1 MRVSS
6 VAGLVEGFAPLAP
19 LLRASVPE
27 ALSEAR
33 RRVAKLDRDSL
44 IGRFRAAFADGKRL
58 VAFVMAEVLVER
70 GIPPSF
76 WHDELA
82 LDSTTVNQ
90 RADLVLFDLAWLRRW
105 HRGHARA
112 VRYLRGKALLTG
124 SDAVFHR
131 EAVFAFHQG
140 KRPAWKIVG
149 SLSLTEHQQWE
160 AAYLRSAPI
169 KKQAEIT
176 RSYGKQVRLALQDD
190 LRRTRRT
197 AAFGEAEAQV
207 TLSRRYALWRCA
219 RMVKDASPTEIAARF
234 YQMTGVQIS
243 RQAVANQLA
252 KVRAMLRERGD
263 DFMA

>member
-1 MRVSS
+1 MSLLS
-6 VAGLVEGFAPLAP
+6 AGGPVEGSAPLAS
-19 LLRASVPE
+19 LLRASAPD

-33 RRVAKLDRDSL
+33 RRVAKLDRGSL
-44 IGRFRAAFADGKRL
+44 IGRFRLAFAEGKRL

-70 GIPPSF
+70 GILPSF
-76 WHDELA
+76 WYEELA
-82 LDSTTVNQ
+82 LDSATVNQ
-90 RADLVLFDLAWLRRW
+90 RADLLLFDLAWLRRW
-105 HRGHARA
+105 HREHASA

-124 SDAVFHR
+124 NDAVFHR

-149 SLSLTEHQQWE
+149 SLSLTERQQWD

-176 RSYGKQVRLALQDD
+176 RNYGKRVRLALKDD

-207 TLSRRYALWRCA
+207 TLSRRYALWRCV
-219 RMVKDASPTEIAARF
+219 RMGEQCQPD
-234 YQMTGVQIS
+234 
-243 RQAVANQLA
+243 
-252 KVRAMLRERGD
+252 
-263 DFMA
+263 

>member
-1 MRVSS
+1 MS
-6 VAGLVEGFAPLAP
+6 VLSAAGPVDGFAPLAS
-19 LLRASVPE
+19 LLRASPPD

-76 WHDELA
+76 WHEELA

-90 RADLVLFDLAWLRRW
+90 RADLLLFDLAWLRHW
-105 HRGHARA
+105 HREHASA

-131 EAVFAFHQG
+131 EAAFAFHQG

-149 SLSLTEHQQWE
+149 SLSLTERQQWD

-176 RSYGKQVRLALQDD
+176 RSYGKRVRLALQED

-197 AAFGEAEAQV
+197 STFGEVEALG
-207 TLSRRYALWRCA
+207 TLSRRYALWCCA
-219 RMVKDASPTEIAARF
+219 RMVKDASPTEIAAR
-234 YQMTGVQIS
+234 YCQMTGVQIS

-252 KVRAMLRERGD
+252 KVRAVLRERGD